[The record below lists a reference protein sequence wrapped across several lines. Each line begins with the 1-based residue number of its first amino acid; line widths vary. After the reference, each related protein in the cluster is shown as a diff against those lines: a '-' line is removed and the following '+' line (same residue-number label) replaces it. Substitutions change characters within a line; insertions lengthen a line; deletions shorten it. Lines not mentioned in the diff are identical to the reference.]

1 MSVILEA
8 LKKAQDERRKANSRP
23 TDADEFPP
31 SRKMGRLYLLFGLA
45 LVLLATIFFVPDLR
59 QVLRFDARTGKT
71 PSEAQKSSPTTLTAQ
86 NNPAKPDAP
95 IAAGAK
101 GHETSQNQT
110 GRSGQA
116 TVAKQLPK
124 VSWAPRIEVPVG
136 RGKQG
141 PPSTAIPSAPE
152 PASPS
157 SLDAK
162 FQQSIIVRTT
172 DVKDTAA
179 QMYNSAL
186 GEMELGRHEE
196 ARRSYLAALAD
207 KPDDAEAL
215 NNLGVLVMNGGN
227 TRDAFSYFKMALR
240 SRDDYA
246 KAHNNLGIL
255 YMKEGQ
261 NRPAEE
267 HLRRALKLDPSGVE
281 PYLNLS
287 ALLRSEGR
295 FVEASKLL
303 AGLLKKGC
311 KQPIVHLSHAI
322 INDEMGNY
330 PEAITYYREYLSK
343 ALQGAERSRVTERL
357 KVLEGLRSAGNR

>member
-8 LKKAQDERRKANSRP
+8 LKKAQDERRKSNSRP

-59 QVLRFDARTGKT
+59 QVLLFDARTGKT
-71 PSEAQKSSPTTLTAQ
+71 PSEAQKSSSIATLTAH

-95 IAAGAK
+95 VAAGAK

-110 GRSGQA
+110 GRSEQA
-116 TVAKQLPK
+116 TVARQLPK

-141 PPSTAIPSAPE
+141 PQPTAIPSAPE

-215 NNLGVLVMNGGN
+215 NNLGLVRMEQGRTDDAIACFMKARELMPGN
-227 TRDAFSYFKMALR
+227 AAIETNLR
-240 SRDDYA
+240 IACEKRQKD
-246 KAHNNLGIL
+246 KLG
-255 YMKEGQ
+255 
-261 NRPAEE
+261 
-267 HLRRALKLDPSGVE
+267 
-281 PYLNLS
+281 
-287 ALLRSEGR
+287 
-295 FVEASKLL
+295 
-303 AGLLKKGC
+303 KG
-311 KQPIVHLSHAI
+311 AI
-322 INDEMGNY
+322 
-330 PEAITYYREYLSK
+330 
-343 ALQGAERSRVTERL
+343 
-357 KVLEGLRSAGNR
+357 